1 MTFPPSTQWPVY
13 SGQLGFSLNEKSTT
27 FTLWAPTASCVTLR
41 LFETGNNSEPFKT
54 RDLKPLRDGA
64 WRTSILQ
71 RLDGVYY
78 DFLVTFADGKVN
90 RTSDPWGIASGVN
103 GERSLVIDEDRV
115 SPAGWHKDKSPEF
128 VRHATVVWEM
138 HVEDFSS
145 NKNGGFKPEHRGQ
158 YLAFTDSHTTLD
170 ADSNFPT
177 GIDYLK
183 KLGVTH
189 VQLMPIY
196 DFATVDEVAISS
208 ARKSGESVDSLYNW
222 GYDPH
227 AYNVPEGAYSSNP
240 YDGTARIR
248 ECKAMIGALHK
259 NGMRVVMD
267 VVYNHMF
274 EAASNAF
281 ESVAP
286 GYFCRRKEDGGFA
299 NGSGCGNEM
308 ASDHPMFR
316 RFMIESILHW
326 VRCYHVDGFRFD
338 LMGLADAQTLNMI
351 RAELDKLDGGK
362 DILMY
367 GEPWGAAAAAVADDC
382 PMGDKAGRG
391 FLDSRIGWFSDES
404 RDTLKGNVMDHR
416 DRGYVNG
423 NEFWTA
429 DPVRN
434 AFNGWRG
441 MPCAGK
447 SVGQIVQYVSAH
459 DDLTLW
465 DKLCISMRDN
475 ASSCDFDASDPNSV
489 ADIFSANILSA
500 GIILCSAG
508 MPFMLGGE
516 EFGRTKHGCDNSYN
530 RGVAMNQLDWS
541 RAKRFQPLVD
551 WYSALIKLRAKN
563 AEFYDAQHTRLTA
576 SDNSVLAE
584 QIGSDLIVCA
594 NPMKDASATVDL
606 PESCASRK
614 KWRCVLDSSEYFD
627 RWIGSASS
635 SRASMLCDDNGDQ
648 RAVHIPPRTFV
659 VLSNKR
665 A

>member
-1 MTFPPSTQWPVY
+1 
-13 SGQLGFSLNEKSTT
+13 
-27 FTLWAPTASCVTLR
+27 
-41 LFETGNNSEPFKT
+41 
-54 RDLKPLRDGA
+54 
-64 WRTSILQ
+64 
-71 RLDGVYY
+71 
-78 DFLVTFADGKVN
+78 
-90 RTSDPWGIASGVN
+90 
-103 GERSLVIDEDRV
+103 
-115 SPAGWHKDKSPEF
+115 
-128 VRHATVVWEM
+128 
-138 HVEDFSS
+138 
-145 NKNGGFKPEHRGQ
+145 
-158 YLAFTDSHTTLD
+158 
-170 ADSNFPT
+170 
-177 GIDYLK
+177 
-183 KLGVTH
+183 
-189 VQLMPIY
+189 
-196 DFATVDEVAISS
+196 
-208 ARKSGESVDSLYNW
+208 
-222 GYDPH
+222 
-227 AYNVPEGAYSSNP
+227 
-240 YDGTARIR
+240 
-248 ECKAMIGALHK
+248 MIGALHK

-274 EAASNAF
+274 EAASNVF

-286 GYFCRRKEDGGFA
+286 GYFCRRKSDGSFA

-326 VRCYHVDGFRFD
+326 ARCYHVDGFRFD
-338 LMGLADAQTLNMI
+338 LMGLTDAETLNMI

-367 GEPWGAAAAAVADDC
+367 GEPWGADAAAVPDDC
-382 PMGDKAGRG
+382 PMGDKDGRG

-404 RDTLKGNVMDHR
+404 RDTLKGNVMDHH

-500 GIILCSAG
+500 GLILCSAG

-530 RGVAMNQLDWS
+530 RGVLMNQLDWS
-541 RAKRFQPLVD
+541 RAERFQPLVE

-563 AEFYDAQHTRLTA
+563 AEFYDAQRTHLTA
-576 SDNSVLAE
+576 SDNTVLAE
-584 QIGSDLIVCA
+584 QIGRDLIVCV
-594 NPMKDASATVDL
+594 NPMNDASAAIDL
-606 PESCASRK
+606 PAKSASP
-614 KWRCVLDSSEYFD
+614 WRCVLDSTEYFAKWTGHD
-627 RWIGSASS
+627 SGSCV
-635 SRASMLCDDNGDQ
+635 SMLCDDNGSQ
-648 RAVHIPPRTFV
+648 RAVHVPPRTFV
-659 VLSNKR
+659 VLSRKR